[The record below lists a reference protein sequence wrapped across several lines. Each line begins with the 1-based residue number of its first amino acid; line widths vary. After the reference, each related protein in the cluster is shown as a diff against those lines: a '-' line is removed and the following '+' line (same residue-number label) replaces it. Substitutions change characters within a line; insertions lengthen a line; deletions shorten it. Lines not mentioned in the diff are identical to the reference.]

1 LRAIGGAAVVNRL
14 ARFCLDNCGAW
25 VGAATQPIA
34 AKARPTGWEPSLLA
48 IGCAAVVNR
57 LAHFYLKICGVWVA
71 AAARQ
76 IATKVCSHR
85 NRGAATICAKP

>member
-1 LRAIGGAAVVNRL
+1 VNL
-14 ARFCLDNCGAW
+14 
-25 VGAATQPIA
+25 
-34 AKARPTGWEPSLLA
+34 WEPSLLA

-57 LAHFYLKICGVWVA
+57 LAHFYLKICGVWIA

-85 NRGAATICAKP
+85 NPGVSEACVKP

>member
-1 LRAIGGAAVVNRL
+1 LGVEVKAADSGQ
-14 ARFCLDNCGAW
+14 F
-25 VGAATQPIA
+25 
-34 AKARPTGWEPSLLA
+34 KWEQSLLA

-57 LAHFYLKICGVWVA
+57 LAHFYLKICGVWIA

-85 NRGAATICAKP
+85 IQVPR